1 VIIKK
6 INLKYIFAKNLNN
19 NMMKKTILLLVSIA
33 SLSLTSCKKESSSEN
48 NESLQQP
55 VVDETFNVILDVIIK
70 KDDDIALF
78 YTTDGSVDFSKNVP
92 IWQGVK
98 GSDTQQQI
106 VFKLPKDVKPNE
118 FRFDLGR
125 NPLQEDIYFKKVTF
139 SYIGKSREIACP
151 ELVDFFRAND
161 NYCTF
166 DHLTG
171 LVKVKPSPNGERFF
185 PSIYP
190 HELKLKPEIE
200 KLY

>member
-1 VIIKK
+1 
-6 INLKYIFAKNLNN
+6 
-19 NMMKKTILLLVSIA
+19 MKKSILFLITIVSI
-33 SLSLTSCKKESSSEN
+33 SLLSCKKESSSEGK
-48 NESLQQP
+48 ESLQQAA
-55 VVDETFNVILDVIIK
+55 VDETFNVTLDVVIK

-78 YTTDGSVDFSKNVP
+78 YTTDGSVDFSKSTP

-98 GSDTQQQI
+98 GSETQQQI
-106 VFKLPKDVKPNE
+106 VFKLPKDIKPNE

-125 NPLQEDIYFKKVTF
+125 NPEQEDIYFNKVTF

-161 NYCTF
+161 TYCTF

-171 LVKVKPSPNGERFF
+171 LVKVKPSTNGERNF